1 MSFELDQKIIRRLER
16 GDDPEGIAK
25 VFNVSVD
32 YVQRL
37 FYYCDSVVY
46 KDEPAKKPTKKK
58 SAKQK

>member
-25 VFNVSVD
+25 VFNVSVE
-32 YVQRL
+32 YVQAL
-37 FYYCDSVVY
+37 I
-46 KDEPAKKPTKKK
+46 KPKKK